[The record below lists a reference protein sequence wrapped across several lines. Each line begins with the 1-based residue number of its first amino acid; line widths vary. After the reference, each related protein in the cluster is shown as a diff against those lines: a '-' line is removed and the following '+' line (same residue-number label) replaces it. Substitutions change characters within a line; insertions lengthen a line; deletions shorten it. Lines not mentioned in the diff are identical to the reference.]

1 MLSYILVILGG
12 ALETGA
18 RFWMSGFIAERGGE
32 FFPLGA
38 LVVNVSGSFV
48 VGFLRSVYGSRR
60 AGSCVAAIPAIF
72 HDRCVRRL
80 HNVFLIQ
87 LTNTRFGSGWRLVE
101 GAEHGAVVRLLRH
114 RRMAGASSRS
124 HASGKIETTYANS
137 RRRRPPADFYRRKR
151 SPSPS
156 AAVRGDRFKSARDAD
171 GRCYRVAWADGIW
184 EIKPFAHG
192 KNSSPLDGSPNRN

>member
-12 ALETGA
+12 ALGTGA

-32 FFPLGA
+32 FFPLGT
-38 LVVNVSGSFV
+38 LVMNVSGSFV
-48 VGFLRSVYGSRR
+48 VGFF
-60 AGSCVAAIPAIF
+60 AAFTDPEGPVLVSPRFRQFFMIGVCGGYTTF
-72 HDRCVRRL
+72 SSFSLQTLD
-80 HNVFLIQ
+80 
-87 LTNTRFGSGWRLVE
+87 FGSGWRLVE

-192 KNSSPLDGSPNRN
+192 KKFFASRWISQS

>member
-1 MLSYILVILGG
+1 MLSYILVMLGG
-12 ALETGA
+12 ALGTGA
-18 RFWMSGFIAERGGE
+18 RFWMSGFSAERCGE
-32 FFPLGA
+32 FFPLGT
-38 LVVNVSGSFV
+38 LVVNVSGSFIG
-48 VGFLRSVYGSRR
+48 GFF
-60 AGSCVAAIPAIF
+60 AAFTAIF

-80 HNVFLIQ
+80 HNVFLVQ
-87 LTNTRFGSGWRLVE
+87 LASTRFGSGWRLVE
-101 GAEHGAVVRLLRH
+101 GAAEHGAVVRLLPR

-171 GRCYRVAWADGIW
+171 GRCYRVEWADGIW